1 MDIERRLEAIE
12 KRLAILEDGR
22 GLSDDQPGTLEMDL
36 SLPEADIG
44 GLRFNK
50 QKVHAVF
57 DKKDD
62 GWYHSRDILFM
73 SARNVKDDNSRDILT
88 KYVQWDVGLK
98 PLTLRQQI
106 AKYFGVAPID
116 IEVSLPKVNERVKR
130 YNGVNCW
137 YWIECKYHSSVS
149 CFGYVDVNSSTD
161 YSLASAVGGCAPAF
175 RVVWSR

>member
-88 KYVQWDVGLK
+88 
-98 PLTLRQQI
+98 
-106 AKYFGVAPID
+106 
-116 IEVSLPKVNERVKR
+116 
-130 YNGVNCW
+130 
-137 YWIECKYHSSVS
+137 
-149 CFGYVDVNSSTD
+149 
-161 YSLASAVGGCAPAF
+161 
-175 RVVWSR
+175 